1 MITSE
6 RTIRGKTSVERRFY
20 VSSLAPDAQRMNEA
34 VRMHWRVENSLH
46 GCMDVVFGDDPMRA
60 RTDHVAQN
68 FAVLRQ
74 FVLNLLRL
82 APVKRK
88 GGLKVQRLIAA
99 SSDSFRAELL
109 GLV

>member
-1 MITSE
+1 
-6 RTIRGKTSVERRFY
+6 
-20 VSSLAPDAQRMNEA
+20 VSRLAPDAPRLNEA
-34 VRMHWRVENSLH
+34 VRMHWRVENRWH
-46 GCMDVVFGDDPMRA
+46 GGRDVVFGDVPMRA
-60 RTDHVAQN
+60 RTDHAAQN

-82 APVKRK
+82 APVKRQ

-99 SSDSFRAELL
+99 SSDSLRAELR